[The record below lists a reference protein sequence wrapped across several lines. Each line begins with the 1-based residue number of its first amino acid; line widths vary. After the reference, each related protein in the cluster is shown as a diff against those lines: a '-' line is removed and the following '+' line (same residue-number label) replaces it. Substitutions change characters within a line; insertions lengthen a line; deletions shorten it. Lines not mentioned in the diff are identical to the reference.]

1 MSQIKIT
8 TVIKSDIKSV
18 FDLSRNI
25 DFHQKSTVHTNEEAI
40 DGKTSG
46 LIEKNE
52 LVTWRAKHFGIYQKF
67 TSQITAFQSP
77 LYFVDEMTK
86 GAFKD
91 FRHEHHFKST
101 ALGTQM
107 IDVLNFNSPF
117 GLLGKIIDA
126 LVLKKYLKNL
136 LISRNNM
143 LKEKL
148 EKTLIE

>member
-46 LIEKNE
+46 LIEMNE
-52 LVTWRAKHFGIYQKF
+52 SVTWRAKHFGIYQKF

-143 LKEKL
+143 LKEEL

>member
-8 TVIKSDIKSV
+8 PVIKSDIKSV

-46 LIEKNE
+46 LIEMNE

-143 LKEKL
+143 LKEEL

>member
-18 FDLSRNI
+18 FDQSRNI

-46 LIEKNE
+46 LIEMNE
-52 LVTWRAKHFGIYQKF
+52 SVTWRAKHFGIYQKF

-143 LKEKL
+143 LKEEL